1 VRELAL
7 KPQANRKILVGATI
21 EVVSSVFCLVSAFTG
36 AHVPQ
41 PLLWTYKLCTLVAI
55 AFVYLGLHEERAK
68 RKLIELSRGTLFPEA
83 H

>member
-1 VRELAL
+1 M
-7 KPQANRKILVGATI
+7 LVGGTI
-21 EVVSSVFCLVSAFTG
+21 EVVSSVFYLVSASTA

-68 RKLIELSRGTLFPEA
+68 RRLVELSNGTLFPEA
-83 H
+83 R